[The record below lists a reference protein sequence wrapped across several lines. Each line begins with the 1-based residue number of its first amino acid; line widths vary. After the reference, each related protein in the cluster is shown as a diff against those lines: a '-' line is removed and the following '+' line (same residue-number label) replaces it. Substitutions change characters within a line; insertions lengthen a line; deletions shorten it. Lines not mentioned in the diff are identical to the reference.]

1 MTFNNSL
8 NLQVNLC
15 EFKNQLD
22 FLHELEIVIL
32 DCPQKIAAMARR
44 NSQKFL
50 SFMAVLMY
58 SEKKSAINLHY
69 ITNIRKSQ

>member
-32 DCPQKIAAMARR
+32 D
-44 NSQKFL
+44 
-50 SFMAVLMY
+50 
-58 SEKKSAINLHY
+58 
-69 ITNIRKSQ
+69 